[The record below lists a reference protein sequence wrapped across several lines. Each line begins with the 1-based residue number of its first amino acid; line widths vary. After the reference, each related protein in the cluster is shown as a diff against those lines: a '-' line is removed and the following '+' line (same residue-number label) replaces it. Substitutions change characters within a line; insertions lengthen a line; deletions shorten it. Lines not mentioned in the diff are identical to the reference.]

1 MPEYLEWMFSA
12 DIALT
17 ELVLIL
23 IVCRLVLLRFTP
35 GSTFNQL
42 TLLPFYALG
51 GCCIFALAQY
61 YLLAFSEEPVS
72 LSFVFN
78 MGKTFLMYTAI
89 SIQTYE
95 WYNSLLM
102 IKFQSKYNITDVH
115 IEKRRFQPME
125 KKRRNLFVLILAVYL
140 VVPTVFITIYVVHA
154 AEGNQTEKE
163 TNAFIIMR

>member
-1 MPEYLEWMFSA
+1 MMPEFLKWMFSA

-72 LSFVFN
+72 LSLVFN

-89 SIQTYE
+89 ATQTYE

-125 KKRRNLFVLILAVYL
+125 KKRRNLFILILAVYL
-140 VVPTVFITIYVVHA
+140 VVPTAFIMVYVVHTA
-154 AEGNQTEKE
+154 NDKEKE
-163 TNAFIIMR
+163 

>member
-1 MPEYLEWMFSA
+1 
-12 DIALT
+12 
-17 ELVLIL
+17 
-23 IVCRLVLLRFTP
+23 
-35 GSTFNQL
+35 
-42 TLLPFYALG
+42 
-51 GCCIFALAQY
+51 
-61 YLLAFSEEPVS
+61 
-72 LSFVFN
+72 
-78 MGKTFLMYTAI
+78 
-89 SIQTYE
+89 
-95 WYNSLLM
+95 M